1 MVASLRRGV
10 VASLRRW
17 RFVALDTLLLVRGG
31 VVANVAGQ
39 LLPLPRLGA
48 GQGLH
53 RSELLE
59 RLFPVLP
66 VRDLVRR
73 KQMY

>member
-1 MVASLRRGV
+1 MRRGMVASL
-10 VASLRRW
+10 LRW
-17 RFVALDTLLLVRGG
+17 RFVAPDTLLLVRGC

-48 GQGLH
+48 GQRLH

-59 RLFPVLP
+59 CLFPVLP
-66 VRDLVRR
+66 VRDLARR
-73 KQMY
+73 KQCI